1 MATRARIGTGPGRS
15 LAPEPAPPSRPRSLP
30 PPGRTL
36 RAIGFDDAPFSR
48 ERRGLVGLA
57 GVVCA
62 GTRFEGLVWG
72 AVRRDGWD
80 ATDAIVA
87 LLRGGKFLPQ
97 LHLVLLDGLGFGG
110 FNLVDLPALAARLER
125 PCVAVMRRPPDLA
138 AVEAAIA
145 RLPRPR
151 RRLALLRAA
160 GPVHRAG
167 GFCFQVAG
175 AAPEVVAAALPRL
188 TDRGAV
194 PEALRLA
201 HLVAGAV
208 RTGQSGRRA

>member
-1 MATRARIGTGPGRS
+1 VIARRR
-15 LAPEPAPPSRPRSLP
+15 LPAQ
-30 PPGRTL
+30 GRTL
-36 RAIGFDDAPFSR
+36 RAIGFDDAPFVR
-48 ERRGLVGLA
+48 GRRGKVGLA

-72 AVRRDGWD
+72 AVRQDGWD
-80 ATDAIVA
+80 ATEAIVS
-87 LLRGGKFLPQ
+87 LLLGGKFLPQ

-110 FNLVDLPALAARLER
+110 FNLVDLPALADALGR

-138 AVEAAIA
+138 AVEAALA
-145 RLPRPR
+145 RLPRTR
-151 RRLALLRAA
+151 RRLSLVHAA
-160 GPVHRAG
+160 GPVHRLG

-175 AAPEVVAAALPRL
+175 GDPAEIAAALPRL

-201 HLVAGAV
+201 HLVAAAI
-208 RTGQSGRRA
+208 RTGESGRRA